1 MKQERKNSHVNY
13 EEDREVGN
21 LKRLNL
27 VEEEE
32 TRAKLLKRWQRME
45 PYVALHNVNANSKKK
60 KEKVNTIFWVTVKKG
75 KWKEVKEV
83 KCNIRAPYDRIS
95 CTYA

>member
-1 MKQERKNSHVNY
+1 
-13 EEDREVGN
+13 
-21 LKRLNL
+21 
-27 VEEEE
+27 
-32 TRAKLLKRWQRME
+32 ME

-60 KEKVNTIFWVTVKKG
+60 KKKVNTIFWVTVKKG

-83 KCNIRAPYDRIS
+83 KCNIRAPYDKIL